1 MRDFAMWMSAQRI
14 GKRSWLDVFP
24 IELLEDDEGDP
35 GTALFVDV
43 GGGIGHQCLAL
54 KARIP
59 GPTRRV
65 ILQDLPMVLAR
76 AEPAAGVDHMA
87 HDFWAEQP
95 VRGTL

>member
-1 MRDFAMWMSAQRI
+1 MFAQRT

-24 IELLEDDEGDP
+24 LELLRDDESDP
-35 GTALFVDV
+35 GAALFVDV

-59 GPTRRV
+59 GLTRRV

-76 AEPAAGVDHMA
+76 AEPAAGVKRMP